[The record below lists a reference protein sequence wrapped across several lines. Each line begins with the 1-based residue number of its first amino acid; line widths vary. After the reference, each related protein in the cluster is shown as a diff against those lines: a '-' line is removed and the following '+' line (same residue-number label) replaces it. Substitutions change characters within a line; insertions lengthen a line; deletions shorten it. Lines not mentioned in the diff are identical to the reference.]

1 MSQTHGALDLQSG
14 TKKKRGGVKMFNFEV
29 KDLVD
34 GTVTKV
40 GDKIMYNSDKAKKA
54 SEWIRDGVPT
64 RGGSHEFVKLSSAI
78 KAKTPRDRGTMFPG
92 ALGYFYSGG
101 NIVEKNPIAVALFST
116 TFSNGNGVSI
126 FPNNFSRVCMLFS
139 ARKLIK
145 SNWLNGKDEYLVP
158 DETHEKFAEFSY
170 DSIIYSHFHGS
181 ANQSSLR
188 GIEYDGKPH
197 NVFNQFFFMS
207 AEEIKDLADEHSN
220 EAVYSDVN
228 GNGAE
233 RFTNKLLEQI
243 ELSNEVSLSAEAQ
256 AVLTTVKEIAI
267 KTFKYRKDFDKAKPE
282 YHINS
287 WDAGWYQIRGL
298 ADWIIKNGLDKEV
311 ETLQEQ
317 FKQQFTTLADKMQ
330 PLVYDLGFLPS
341 H

>member
-1 MSQTHGALDLQSG
+1 
-14 TKKKRGGVKMFNFEV
+14 MFNFEV
-29 KDLVD
+29 KDISN
-34 GTVTKV
+34 GEIFKV
-40 GDKIMYNSDKAKKA
+40 QDKKMYNSDNKVKA
-54 SEWIRDGVPT
+54 SDWVRENIPA
-64 RGGSHEFVKLSSAI
+64 RGGSHDFVKLSSALVV
-78 KAKTPRDRGTMFPG
+78 KPKNTRGTMIPG
-92 ALGYFYSGG
+92 ALGYMLNNS
-101 NIVEKNPIAVALFST
+101 NIVEKNSIGVAMFST
-116 TFSNGNGVSI
+116 TFSASNGLSI
-126 FPNNFSRVCMLFS
+126 LPNNFARVCMLFT

-145 SNWLNGKDEYLVP
+145 PNWLTGKDEYLAP
-158 DETHEKFAEFSY
+158 NEEHEKFAEFSY

-228 GNGAE
+228 GNGTE

-256 AVLTTVKEIAI
+256 AVLTTVKELTI

-317 FKQQFTTLADKMQ
+317 FKQQFATLADKMQ
-330 PLVYDLGFLPS
+330 PLIYDLGFLPS
-341 H
+341 N

>member
-1 MSQTHGALDLQSG
+1 
-14 TKKKRGGVKMFNFEV
+14 MFNFEV
-29 KDLVD
+29 KDISN
-34 GTVTKV
+34 GEIFKV
-40 GDKIMYNSDKAKKA
+40 QDKKMYNSDNKVKG
-54 SEWIRDGVPT
+54 SEWIRENVPV
-64 RGGSHEFVKLSSAI
+64 RGGSHEYVKLSSAL
-78 KAKTPRDRGTMFPG
+78 KAKGRGDRGTMIDG
-92 ALGYFYSGG
+92 ALGYMYSGG

-207 AEEIKDLADEHSN
+207 SEDIKELADEHSN

-256 AVLTTVKEIAI
+256 AVLTTVKELTI

-311 ETLQEQ
+311 ETLQKQ
-317 FKQQFTTLADKMQ
+317 FKQQFATLADKMQ

-341 H
+341 N

>member
-1 MSQTHGALDLQSG
+1 
-14 TKKKRGGVKMFNFEV
+14 MFKFEV
-29 KDLVD
+29 KDIEAGQAVLV
-34 GTVTKV
+34 GEKSL
-40 GDKIMYNSDKAKKA
+40 YNSDNGIKA
-54 SEWIRDGVPT
+54 SDWVRENVPV
-64 RGGSHEFVKLSSAI
+64 RGGSHDYVKLSSALTP
-78 KAKTPRDRGTMFPG
+78 KAKSNPGTMIPNS
-92 ALGYFYSGG
+92 LGYMYSGG
-101 NIVEKNPIAVALFST
+101 NAVEKNPIAVAMFST
-116 TFSNGNGVSI
+116 TFSNGHGVSI
-126 FPNNFSRVCMLFS
+126 LPNNFARVCMLFS
-139 ARKLIK
+139 ARKLIQA
-145 SNWLNGKDEYLVP
+145 NWLNGKDEYFAP
-158 DETHEKFAEFSY
+158 NEQHENYAEFSY

-228 GNGAE
+228 ENGAE

-256 AVLTTVKEIAI
+256 AVLTTVKEITI

-298 ADWIIKNGLDKEV
+298 ADWVIKNGLDKEV